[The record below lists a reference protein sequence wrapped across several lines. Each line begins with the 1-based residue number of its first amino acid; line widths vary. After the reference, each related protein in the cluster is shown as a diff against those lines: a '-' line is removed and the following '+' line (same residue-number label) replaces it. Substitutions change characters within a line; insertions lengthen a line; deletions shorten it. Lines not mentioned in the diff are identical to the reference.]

1 MPHMSVTTFTWW
13 HKPDFGWS
21 PGFSIHGGLTAL
33 SQSTWHW
40 QIQILSESMSYPAT
54 IGGAVFISASG
65 DTAISAWPLHHYQQQ
80 TKQNKQPSTHA
91 GFTPDAEAQHQARRA
106 KESQPPI
113 QPHVKPLC
121 RLHQRRFS
129 PQRQGASRLVAI
141 VSASSQF
148 FPLAASLSRHETHL
162 KLILN
167 DINDIFYMI

>member
-1 MPHMSVTTFTWW
+1 
-13 HKPDFGWS
+13 
-21 PGFSIHGGLTAL
+21 
-33 SQSTWHW
+33 
-40 QIQILSESMSYPAT
+40 MSYPAT
-54 IGGAVFISASG
+54 IGGAVFITASG
-65 DTAISAWPLHHYQQQ
+65 DTDISAWPLHHYQQQ

-141 VSASSQF
+141 VSASSHF

-162 KLILN
+162 KVILN